1 MGEARLDT
9 DVSRC
14 YSGVHGDHPVYGWDS
29 SNDWSKVMGWNDRI
43 DSFGYTPNDYDLYIE
58 RIIDAADDAR
68 KDK

>member
-1 MGEARLDT
+1 
-9 DVSRC
+9 
-14 YSGVHGDHPVYGWDS
+14 
-29 SNDWSKVMGWNDRI
+29 MGWNDRI